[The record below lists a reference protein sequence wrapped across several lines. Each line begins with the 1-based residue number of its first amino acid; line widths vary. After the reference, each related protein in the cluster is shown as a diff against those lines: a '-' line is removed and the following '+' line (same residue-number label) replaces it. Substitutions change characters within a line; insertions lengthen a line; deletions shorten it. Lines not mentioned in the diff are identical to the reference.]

1 MNGHV
6 PATLLFI
13 VIAVSLYPI
22 QGLLAPEEERTYV
35 IKMSEME
42 NSESVLFLGDVML
55 GRYVATLI
63 ERHGYS
69 YPFKKLES
77 LLGSA
82 TYTLANLEGPIPE
95 VYVKTPSN
103 GYQFAF
109 PKSATTTLSIGR
121 ISAVSLANNH
131 TADYGDE
138 GYAHTVSVLKSASI
152 ESFGHSR
159 FTAKSFWKKR
169 VGGVDTVVFGINM
182 ISPSWN
188 EVASLNTTRN
198 LCTEH
203 KEAYVIAFI
212 HWGEEYQKKHSSAQE
227 RYAKKLLETCVSA
240 IIGAHPHVVEGVSVY
255 NSKPVFYSLGN
266 AVFDQYF
273 SEETERGL
281 GVNLSFEKDA
291 AVFELIPLV
300 SENSQP
306 EVAENEEKVILLDAL
321 AKRSD
326 ETLQEQ
332 LRSGFLRI
340 PYPAGIKKQ

>member
-1 MNGHV
+1 MNRHV

-13 VIAVSLYPI
+13 AIAVSLYPVRE
-22 QGLLAPEEERTYV
+22 LLAPEEERTYV

-42 NSESVLFLGDVML
+42 SSESVLFLGDVML

-63 ERHGYS
+63 ERHGYA

-82 TYTLANLEGPIPE
+82 TYALANLEGPIPD

-109 PKSATTTLSIGR
+109 PKSATTTLASAH

-138 GYAHTVSVLKSASI
+138 GYAHTVSVLKSANI

-169 VGGVDTVVFGINM
+169 IGDIDTVVFGINM

-188 EVASLNTTRN
+188 EIASLNAARSI
-198 LCTEH
+198 CTEH
-203 KEAYVIAFI
+203 KESYVVAFI
-212 HWGEEYQKKHSSAQE
+212 HWGEEYQKKHSATQE

-240 IIGAHPHVVEGVSVY
+240 IIGAHPHVVEGISVY
-255 NSKPVFYSLGN
+255 GGKPVFYSLGN

-281 GVNLSFEKDA
+281 AVNVSFDKDE
-291 AVFELIPLV
+291 AVFELIPLI

-306 EVAENEEKVILLDAL
+306 EVAENEEKILLLDAL

-326 ETLQEQ
+326 ESLEEQ
-332 LRSGFLRI
+332 LRSGFLRV
-340 PYPAGIKKQ
+340 PYPVSVKKR